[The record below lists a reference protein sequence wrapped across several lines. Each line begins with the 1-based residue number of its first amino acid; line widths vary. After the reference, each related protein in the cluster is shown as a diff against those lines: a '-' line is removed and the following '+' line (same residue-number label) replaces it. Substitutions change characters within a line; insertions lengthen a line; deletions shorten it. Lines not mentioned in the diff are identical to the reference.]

1 MVPYSALGD
10 NEIMTFVK
18 DKEIAFIFL
27 KINFLL
33 SPLNVNPRSDSLII
47 DGDSPYDLIVQ
58 EPIKSQG
65 RIQQKEAMAI
75 LI

>member
-1 MVPYSALGD
+1 MYL
-10 NEIMTFVK
+10 FFK
-18 DKEIAFIFL
+18 

-33 SPLNVNPRSDSLII
+33 SPLNVNPRSDSLIT